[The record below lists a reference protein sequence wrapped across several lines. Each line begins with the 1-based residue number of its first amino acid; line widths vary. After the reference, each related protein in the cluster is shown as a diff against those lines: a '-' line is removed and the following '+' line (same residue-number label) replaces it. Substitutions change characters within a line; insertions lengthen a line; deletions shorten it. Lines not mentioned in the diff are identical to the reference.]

1 MSEDHFS
8 AVLVA
13 SQCEVD
19 LRKMPVSLGFAVF
32 VKLIRLRVGVDARAV
47 KSDRQRT
54 KLRRGSFVQLLRSN
68 LACFCH
74 QNVIARAKETVRFRS
89 SHSSEEFRN
98 PLPGN
103 RRNIRQIHAAQPCSK
118 VLH

>member
-68 LACFCH
+68 
-74 QNVIARAKETVRFRS
+74 R
-89 SHSSEEFRN
+89 
-98 PLPGN
+98 
-103 RRNIRQIHAAQPCSK
+103 
-118 VLH
+118 